1 DQWNERNV
9 NRQDIL
15 GRHGNGQQ
23 QADDHE
29 PDAGGSASFILPAHH
44 GQGLVGQGMGQPRFA
59 NGDGKRAQGGIGQ
72 GNGGTA
78 AQAGIEGIDGI
89 FKGHARHKATGNGAD
104 DQGNNNVNAAQAQ
117 YEHDQYRGNYGIH
130 GKLRI
135 GIEGIPAPFGRWQ
148 HEKCANVQE
157 MAAAVKMVV

>member
-1 DQWNERNV
+1 
-9 NRQDIL
+9 
-15 GRHGNGQQ
+15 
-23 QADDHE
+23 
-29 PDAGGSASFILPAHH
+29 
-44 GQGLVGQGMGQPRFA
+44 MGQTGFA
-59 NGDGKRAQGGIGQ
+59 DGDGKRAQGGIGQ
-72 GNGGTA
+72 GHGGTT

-89 FKGHARHKATGNGAD
+89 FKGHTRHQATGYGAD

-135 GIEGIPAPFGRWQ
+135 GIEGIPAPFGRRQ

-157 MAAAVKMVV
+157 MAAAVKTVV